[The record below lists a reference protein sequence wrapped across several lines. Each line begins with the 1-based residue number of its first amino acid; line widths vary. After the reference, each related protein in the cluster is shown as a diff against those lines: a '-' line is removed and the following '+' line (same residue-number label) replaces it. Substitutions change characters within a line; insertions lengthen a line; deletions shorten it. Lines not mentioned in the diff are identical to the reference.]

1 MHLVVNKIK
10 SESKV
15 NRNLLITVL
24 LNIFISIAEL
34 IGGILSNSLA
44 LISDAIHNF
53 SDGLAIAIT
62 YASQKISNK
71 QSNQSNT
78 FGYKR
83 IQILSALFNAVTL
96 IAICIFLLFE
106 AYQRFLNPE
115 PVQSVPMFIVAS
127 IGLIANIIGVFLL
140 KDKGIII
147 NEPSVVAVNNKTGQ
161 ILAIGEEAKK
171 MVGKTPSYITA
182 TRPLVNGVISDFE
195 VTEQMLKY
203 FIEKASASSKKLF
216 GIGGFS
222 RVIIGIPCGV
232 TEVERKAVRDAAKNA
247 GARTVFLIEEPLA
260 SAIGAKLQ
268 IQEAGG
274 NFIVDIGGGTTE
286 VAVISLGGIVVS
298 RSLRVAGDKLNDDI
312 IQFAQKEYKLLIGE
326 RTAEHIKISIGSA
339 MPSKEKKEMAMRGRN
354 LVTGLPEEV
363 VIFNDDVQR
372 ALERSVRQIVSAIKT
387 TIEETPPELLADVMT
402 DGIFLAGGGSM
413 LKDLD
418 VLISK
423 ETKMPCKIVDDPL
436 TSVVRGAGIAL
447 ENIET
452 LSEVMSKD
460 NEEEAF
466 T

>member
-1 MHLVVNKIK
+1 MLKK
-10 SESKV
+10 LFS
-15 NRNLLITVL
+15 R
-24 LNIFISIAEL
+24 
-34 IGGILSNSLA
+34 LSVDMAIDLGTANSLV
-44 LISDAIHNF
+44 
-53 SDGLAIAIT
+53 
-62 YASQKISNK
+62 Y
-71 QSNQSNT
+71 
-78 FGYKR
+78 
-83 IQILSALFNAVTL
+83 V
-96 IAICIFLLFE
+96 
-106 AYQRFLNPE
+106 
-115 PVQSVPMFIVAS
+115 
-127 IGLIANIIGVFLL
+127 

-161 ILAIGEEAKK
+161 VLAIGQEAKK
-171 MVGKTPSYITA
+171 MVGKTPAYITA

-203 FIEKASASSKKLF
+203 FIEKGANSSKKF
-216 GIGGFS
+216 GLKVFS

-232 TEVERKAVRDAAKNA
+232 TEVEKKAVRDAAKNA
-247 GARTVFLIEEPLA
+247 GAKTVFLIEEPLA

-312 IQFAQKEYKLLIGE
+312 MQFAQKEYKLLIGE
-326 RTAEHIKISIGSA
+326 RTAEEIKIKIGSA
-339 MPSKEKKEMAMRGRN
+339 MPTKEKKEMPMRGRN

-372 ALERSVRQIVSAIKT
+372 ALEKSVRQIVSAIKT

-402 DGIFLAGGGSM
+402 NGIFLAGGGSM

-452 LSEVMSKD
+452 LSGVMSKD
-460 NEEEAF
+460 EENEAF
-466 T
+466 N